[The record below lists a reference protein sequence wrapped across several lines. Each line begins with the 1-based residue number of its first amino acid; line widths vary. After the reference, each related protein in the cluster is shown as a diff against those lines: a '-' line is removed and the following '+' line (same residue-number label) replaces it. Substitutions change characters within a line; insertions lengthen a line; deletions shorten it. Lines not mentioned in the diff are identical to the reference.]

1 MKHVFAAFFLALT
14 ALILPRPAHADAGDR
29 LDYVV
34 QRGDTLV
41 NLARRYFISPRA
53 VDEVRKINRVR
64 NPRRLPVASR
74 LTIPHR
80 LLRTEPVELR
90 VLGFSGPASLRLAG
104 RTLPALRD
112 MAVGEGAELLTG
124 ANGFL
129 TLQGSDGSRI
139 SLPSNS
145 RVKVLRS
152 RRFLINAAG
161 DIEIEVLGGR
171 ADISAAPQQPQ
182 GRFRLRTP
190 VSVSAVRGTV
200 FRVAYEADGA
210 MSGTEVLEGHVAVAT
225 PVRGIEVPGG
235 FGAAADRNGGIA
247 REALLAP
254 PQPIDPA
261 RVQTAVDLT
270 FALRPL
276 EGARSYRL
284 QLGKDAG
291 FVDIVGEAQVPEP
304 EATLP
309 GVANGNYFVRATA
322 IAASGLE
329 GMPDVWTFRRQR
341 VGMTANAGP
350 SRLKDGY
357 RFNWRAEGEGTS
369 LFRFQL
375 YPDGEHPDGQ
385 LGAALVDEAGLTEAG
400 ITLTAL
406 KRGAYQWRVG
416 VIQTTAE
423 GSAEVWTPLQKFTV
437 SN

>member
-1 MKHVFAAFFLALT
+1 MKHIFAAFFLALT
-14 ALILPRPAHADAGDR
+14 ALILPRAAHAAGEER
-29 LDYVV
+29 IEYMVR
-34 QRGDTLV
+34 RGDTLV

-53 VDEVRKINRVR
+53 MDEVRRINRVR

-74 LTIPHR
+74 LVIPHR

-90 VLGFSGPASLRLAG
+90 VLGFSGPASLRIAG
-104 RTLPALRD
+104 RMLPALRD
-112 MAVGEGAELLTG
+112 MVVGEGAELLTG

-145 RVKVLRS
+145 RVKVMRS

-200 FRVAYEADGA
+200 FRVAYEADG
-210 MSGTEVLEGHVAVAT
+210 MTSGTEVLEGHVAVAT
-225 PVRGIEVPGG
+225 PARGIEVPGG
-235 FGAAADRNGGIA
+235 FGAAADKTGSIA

-261 RVQTAVDLT
+261 RVQTAADLT

-276 EGARSYRL
+276 DGARSYRL

-304 EATLP
+304 GATLP
-309 GVANGNYFVRATA
+309 GVPNGNYFVRATA

-341 VGMTANAGP
+341 VGMTASAGP
-350 SRLKDGY
+350 SLLKDGY

-375 YPDGEHPDGQ
+375 YPDGRT
-385 LGAALVDEAGLTEAG
+385 GAALVDEAGLTEAG